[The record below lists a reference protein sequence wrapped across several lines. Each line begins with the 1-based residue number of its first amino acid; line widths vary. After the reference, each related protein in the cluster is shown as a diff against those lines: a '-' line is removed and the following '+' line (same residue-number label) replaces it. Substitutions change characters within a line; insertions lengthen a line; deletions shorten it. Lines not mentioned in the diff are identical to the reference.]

1 MEMTFSK
8 SQSLCIDCGLCC
20 GGLVFEDVELRD
32 AEEALTMES
41 LGLAVEEEE
50 DGFFLV
56 QPCRAL
62 NGTQCRVYEHRPE
75 CCRRFECLLLKDYQQ
90 GTKSKAEALD
100 LIEEVRDKMKSADK
114 EPARRVIR
122 KHFLGWLG

>member
-1 MEMTFSK
+1 MTFSK

-56 QPCRAL
+56 QVWQWTCVVHRAR
-62 NGTQCRVYEHRPE
+62 C
-75 CCRRFECLLLKDYQQ
+75 
-90 GTKSKAEALD
+90 
-100 LIEEVRDKMKSADK
+100 
-114 EPARRVIR
+114 
-122 KHFLGWLG
+122 